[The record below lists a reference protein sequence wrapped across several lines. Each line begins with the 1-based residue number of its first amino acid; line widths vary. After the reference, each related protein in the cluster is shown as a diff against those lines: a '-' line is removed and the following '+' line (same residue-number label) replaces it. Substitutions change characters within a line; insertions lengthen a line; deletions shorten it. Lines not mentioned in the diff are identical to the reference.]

1 MFLAQETKLKVLQ
14 NIVICHSFKQSWG
27 QNMGKGSW
35 NKDVDESLVSELF
48 LPFLLSHSCFTKVLT
63 YPTIISCRSASFSPV
78 HRVSGLSVNGTKLM
92 RVIAFLP
99 PFSPFCHQWWL
110 QICPISGNIFAEN
123 QLLEQYHEVVMPI

>member
-48 LPFLLSHSCFTKVLT
+48 LVFLPFLLSLSCFTKVLKYST
-63 YPTIISCRSASFSPV
+63 VISCRSASFSPV
-78 HRVSGLSVNGTKLM
+78 DRVSGVSVNSTVNESHSIFASVLT
-92 RVIAFLP
+92 FLP
-99 PFSPFCHQWWL
+99 PGVASNL
-110 QICPISGNIFAEN
+110 SNIRRHLSRKPAA
-123 QLLEQYHEVVMPI
+123 